1 MTILEFLSDRLASL
15 LIQAACA
22 VVTLLFLLATGTQA
36 SVLYLLC
43 AVWLL
48 VFLCAQAAT
57 FFRLRSHLEELEQI
71 MDGLEQKYL
80 FYECIPKS
88 RNIYERKLTNLFRR
102 AGRSMTGAVSDA
114 RAAQREYREYV
125 ESWVHEIKAPITAA
139 GLICRNAEPDTRRKL
154 SPELSQ
160 IEAHVER
167 ALFYARAESP
177 EKDFILR
184 QSELSGIVAQAIGQ
198 HRALLI
204 QNGVRVETSGLE
216 QCVYTDGKWAVFI
229 LGQLLQNA
237 VRYRSMD
244 SDPVIILSA
253 KPLGKQVQLTVTDN
267 GIGIPAHEL
276 PRVFDR
282 GFTGSNG
289 RARGGSTGM
298 GLYLCRKLA
307 DCLEMDIRI
316 SSTAD
321 HRFSTTDHTQP
332 AQNDSLDTSHGKIPI
347 AGSGTCITLTF
358 PAVHSFSD

>member
-15 LIQAACA
+15 LIQAAFTA
-22 VVTLLFLLATGTQA
+22 ITFLFLLATGTQA
-36 SVLYLLC
+36 GVLCLLC
-43 AVWLL
+43 AVW
-48 VFLCAQAAT
+48 FLAFFCTQAID
-57 FFRLRSHLEELEQI
+57 FFRLRSHLRELNQI
-71 MDGLEQKYL
+71 MEGLDQKYL

-88 RNIYERKLTNLFRR
+88 RNIYERRLTDLFRR
-102 AGRSMTGAVSDA
+102 AGKSMIGAVSGA
-114 RAAQREYREYV
+114 QAAQREYREYV
-125 ESWVHEIKAPITAA
+125 ESWVHEIKTPITAA

-184 QSELSGIVAQAIGQ
+184 RTELNGIVAQSVDQ
-198 HRALLI
+198 HKALLI
-204 QNGVRVETSGLE
+204 QNGIRVETSGLA
-216 QCVYTDGKWAVFI
+216 QAVYTDGKWTAFI

-267 GIGIPAHEL
+267 GIGIPTHEL

-289 RARGGSTGM
+289 RMRGGSTGM

-307 DCLEMDIRI
+307 DCLELKLQIDSAKD
-316 SSTAD
+316 SSFT
-321 HRFSTTDHTQP
+321 
-332 AQNDSLDTSHGKIPI
+332 

-358 PAVHSFSD
+358 PAVHSSSG